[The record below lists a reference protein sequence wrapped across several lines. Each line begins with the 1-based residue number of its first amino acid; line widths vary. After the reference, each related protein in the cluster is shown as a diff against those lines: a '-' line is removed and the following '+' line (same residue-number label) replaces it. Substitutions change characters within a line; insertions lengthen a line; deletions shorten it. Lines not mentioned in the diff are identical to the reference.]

1 MVMTYTDNVWR
12 LGISLAVSCFVI
24 ASLLLVVRSSAFADS
39 GSIPGLTIDVNPIPS
54 GDLPLDK
61 MIKHKF
67 SATNSGNTSLEI
79 DFSVEVVSPFI
90 QEIRTVSPEPQTLYL
105 EPGDTQVLMTKMD
118 EKWGKCPFTYL
129 AR

>member
-1 MVMTYTDNVWR
+1 MVMTYTDNVRR

-67 SATNSGNTSLEI
+67 SATNRFFSRG
-79 DFSVEVVSPFI
+79 DF
-90 QEIRTVSPEPQTLYL
+90 TVY
-105 EPGDTQVLMTKMD
+105 PGDKNSF
-118 EKWGKCPFTYL
+118 P
-129 AR
+129 

>member
-1 MVMTYTDNVWR
+1 MIMTHIENVRCLW
-12 LGISLAVSCFVI
+12 ITLAVSCVVI
-24 ASLLLVVRSSAFADS
+24 ASFFLSVRFYVFADS

-67 SATNSGNTSLEI
+67 EATNTGNISLEI
-79 DFSVEVVSPFI
+79 DFSVEVIAPFI

-105 EPGDTQVLMTKMD
+105 NPGDTQVLMTKMD
-118 EKWGKCPFTYL
+118 EKWGKIPAYIP
-129 AR
+129 